1 MNSIKPL
8 LGIGI
13 SVGVLAG
20 LWTYVSVE
28 LTLVTWVAFIAWAC
42 FFAAG
47 GGTTGLAKGL
57 AANVAGVFW
66 GWVISQGLDHVSSTT
81 LALAVMVTVVGFVLC
96 IEAALPLLS
105 FIPGG
110 FAGTAIFFGTG
121 FDLSGALIAIVSGAV
136 LGLVSEWAGARIQS
150 AVSRPSVQPAA
161 GPEASP
167 AI

>member
-1 MNSIKPL
+1 MNAVKPL

-20 LWTYVSVE
+20 IWTYASVE
-28 LTLVTWVAFIAWAC
+28 LTLITWVAFVAWAC

-47 GGTTGLAKGL
+47 GGTTGLAKAL

-66 GWVISQGLDHVSSTT
+66 GWVISQGLENVSAST
-81 LALAVMVTVVGFVLC
+81 LALALMVTVVGFVLC

-110 FAGTAIFFGTG
+110 FAGTAVFFGTA
-121 FDLSGALIAIVSGAV
+121 FDTVGVLVTIVAGALLGIVSEKLGALIQ
-136 LGLVSEWAGARIQS
+136 ARIDGS
-150 AVSRPSVQPAA
+150 ARTVTVPDT
-161 GPEASP
+161 SP
-167 AI
+167 AT

>member
-1 MNSIKPL
+1 MNAVKPL

-20 LWTYVSVE
+20 IWTYASVE
-28 LTLVTWVAFIAWAC
+28 LALITWVAFVAWAC

-47 GGTTGLAKGL
+47 GGTTGMAKGL

-66 GWVISQGLDHVSSTT
+66 GWVISQGLENVSASTIA
-81 LALAVMVTVVGFVLC
+81 LALMVTVVGFILC

-110 FAGTAIFFGTG
+110 FAGTAVFFGTS
-121 FDLSGALIAIVSGAV
+121 FDLSGVLIAVVAGALLGIVSEK
-136 LGLVSEWAGARIQS
+136 LGGLIQS
-150 AVSRPSVQPAA
+150 ALVGSSQPAHA
-161 GPEASP
+161 DPTP
-167 AI
+167 AT